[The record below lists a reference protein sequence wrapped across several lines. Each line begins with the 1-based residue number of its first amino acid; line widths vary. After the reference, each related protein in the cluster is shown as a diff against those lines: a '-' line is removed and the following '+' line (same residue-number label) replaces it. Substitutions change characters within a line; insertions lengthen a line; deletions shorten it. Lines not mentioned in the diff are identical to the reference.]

1 MNRNGLPFSIS
12 NTALKL
18 LFIKLKHIGDALLL
32 TPALVAVRV
41 EYPDAEIHVV
51 VREGTEGILGGC
63 PAIDQI
69 HTAAPPG
76 GIRRISSMWADFKLA
91 MKLRCKRF
99 DIAIH
104 LGEGMRGNILAMVSN
119 AAVIHGNSLTES
131 KPNDFISSRFTSFSA
146 ISSNH
151 IHQAERDFRVVTDV
165 LPVSNRAVPGLCF
178 DKSKSILWKGPKPV
192 IVFHPATRWNRKKWP
207 IEKWIQLGK
216 LFPAEFN
223 IVVSC
228 GPAPVERRDAQAI
241 AHKIGPKATTT
252 DGKLSWAELAGALYS
267 AKLFVGVDTA
277 AMHLAAAC
285 QCPTVA
291 IFGPSREWAWAPWQ
305 TKHRIIGPTEEQWA
319 EAAKGDTESF
329 LKTIIYTMP
338 VRDVFSA
345 CEELL
350 GASSSQKLT
359 NSRNNN

>member
-1 MNRNGLPFSIS
+1 MNRNSLPFSIS

-51 VREGTEGILGGC
+51 VRDGTEGILGGC

-76 GIRRISSMWADFKLA
+76 GIRRISSIWTDFKLA
-91 MKLRCKRF
+91 MLLRRHRF

-104 LGEGMRGNILAMVSN
+104 LGEGTRGNILAKASN
-119 AAVIHGNSLTES
+119 ASVIHANSSTGL
-131 KPNDFISSRFTSFSA
+131 KPNDWISAGFTSFST
-146 ISSNH
+146 ISSKQ
-151 IHQAERDFRVVTDV
+151 IHQAERDFRIVTDV
-165 LPVSNRAVPGLCF
+165 LPVSTDTVPALCF
-178 DKSKSILWKGPKPV
+178 DISRTLLWRGPKPV
-192 IVFHPATRWNRKKWP
+192 VVFHPATRWDRKKWP

-216 LFPAEFN
+216 LFPTEFN

-228 GPAPVERRDAQAI
+228 GPDPVERRDAQAI

-252 DGKLSWAELAGALYS
+252 DGKLSWAELAGALYA

-329 LKTIIYTMP
+329 LKTIIHTMP

-350 GASSSQKLT
+350 GASSSQKLA
-359 NSRNNN
+359 NFRNNN